1 MTIRAR
7 TEPETVGS
15 RRLSH
20 NATTGRRT
28 CTFRAQARRNR
39 ISFTEFITLL
49 RILTKKAFMNGN
61 KRVATRFLQDV

>member
-28 CTFRAQARRNR
+28 CTFRAQARRKR
-39 ISFTEFITLL
+39 ISFTEFVTLL
-49 RILTKKAFMNGN
+49 RLLTKMAFMNGN
-61 KRVATRFLQDV
+61 KRVAKFFFPDV